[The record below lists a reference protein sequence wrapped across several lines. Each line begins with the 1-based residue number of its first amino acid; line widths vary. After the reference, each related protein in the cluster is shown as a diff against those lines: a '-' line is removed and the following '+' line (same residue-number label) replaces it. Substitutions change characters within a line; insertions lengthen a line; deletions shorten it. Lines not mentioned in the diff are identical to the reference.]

1 MWQAWKKSLHCS
13 RRLAKM
19 FLNGRVAIVTG
30 ASRGI
35 GKAIALA
42 MAGAQADIVVNYA
55 GRADA
60 AEETAAAIRNMG
72 RRALVYQADVADTA
86 QVQGMVDAAIA
97 EFGKVDILVN
107 NAGIT
112 RDNLI
117 LRMKEEDW
125 DAVLQVNLKS
135 AFNTIKAVA
144 RPMVKA
150 RYGRIINVSSV
161 VGLYGNAGQAN
172 YAAAKAGLI
181 GLTKS
186 MAKELGPRNI
196 TVNAVAP
203 GFIMTDMTEQ
213 LSAEAREKMTAS
225 IALQRLGKP
234 EDVAGLVAFLASDF
248 CSYIT
253 GQVIA
258 VDGGIVM

>member
-1 MWQAWKKSLHCS
+1 
-13 RRLAKM
+13 M
-19 FLNGRVAIVTG
+19 FLNGKVAIVTG

-42 MAGAQADIVVNYA
+42 LAGAQADVVVNYA

-60 AEETAAAIRNMG
+60 AEETADAIRQIG
-72 RRALVYQADVADTA
+72 RRALVYKADVSDSQ
-86 QVQGMVDAAIA
+86 QVQGMVDAALA

-125 DAVLQVNLKS
+125 DTVLAVNLKS
-135 AFNTIKAVA
+135 AFNTTKAVA
-144 RPMVKA
+144 RPMIKA
-150 RYGRIINVSSV
+150 RSGRIINVSSV

-172 YAAAKAGLI
+172 YSAAKAGLI
-181 GLTKS
+181 GLTKT

-203 GFIMTDMTEQ
+203 GFIMTDMTEN
-213 LSAEAREKMTAS
+213 LSTEAREKMTGA
-225 IALQRLGKP
+225 IALNRLGTP
-234 EDVAGLVAFLASDF
+234 EDVASMVAFLASDF
-248 CSYIT
+248 CGYIT
-253 GQVIA
+253 GQVIGI
-258 VDGGIVM
+258 DGGIAI

>member
-1 MWQAWKKSLHCS
+1 
-13 RRLAKM
+13 M
-19 FLNGRVAIVTG
+19 FLNGKVAIVTG

-55 GRADA
+55 GRSEA
-60 AEETAAAIRNMG
+60 AEETAAAIRQLG
-72 RRALVYQADVADTA
+72 RRALVHRADVSNT
-86 QVQGMVDAAIA
+86 QEVQQMVEATIA

-125 DAVLQVNLKS
+125 DTVLAVNLKS

-144 RPMVKA
+144 KPMVKA

-161 VGLYGNAGQAN
+161 VGIYGNPGQAN

-181 GLTKS
+181 GLTKT

-203 GFIMTDMTEQ
+203 GFITTDMTEH
-213 LSAEAREKMTAS
+213 LSTEAKEKLTSS
-225 IALQRLGKP
+225 IALNRLGRP
-234 EDVAGLVAFLASDF
+234 EDVASLVAFLASDF
-248 CSYIT
+248 CGYIT

-258 VDGGIVM
+258 VDGGLTI

>member
-1 MWQAWKKSLHCS
+1 
-13 RRLAKM
+13 M
-19 FLNGRVAIVTG
+19 FLNGKVALVTG

-55 GRADA
+55 GRAGA
-60 AEETAAAIRNMG
+60 AEETAGAIRQLG
-72 RRALVYQADVADTA
+72 RRALVYKADVSDTL
-86 QVQGMVDAAIA
+86 QVQQMVDAAIA

-125 DAVLQVNLKS
+125 DTVMAVNLKS

-161 VGLYGNAGQAN
+161 VGLYGNPGQAN

-181 GLTKS
+181 GLTKT

-203 GFIMTDMTEQ
+203 GFIMTEMTEH
-213 LSAEAREKMTAS
+213 LSAEAKEKLTAS
-225 IALQRLGKP
+225 IALNRLGTP
-234 EDVAGLVAFLASDF
+234 EDVASLVAFLASDF
-248 CSYIT
+248 CGYIT
-253 GQVIA
+253 GQVIG

>member
-1 MWQAWKKSLHCS
+1 
-13 RRLAKM
+13 M
-19 FLNGRVAIVTG
+19 FLNGKVAIVTG

-35 GKAIALA
+35 GRAIALT
-42 MAGAQADIVVNYA
+42 MAGAQADIVINYA

-60 AEETAAAIRNMG
+60 AEETAEMIRQLG
-72 RRALVYQADVADTA
+72 RKALVYRADVSDSQ
-86 QVQGMVDAAIA
+86 QVQQMVEATVA
-97 EFGKVDILVN
+97 EFGKIDILVN

-125 DAVLQVNLKS
+125 DTVMAVNLKS

-144 RPMVKA
+144 KPMVKA
-150 RYGRIINVSSV
+150 RGGRIINISSV

-181 GLTKS
+181 GLTKT
-186 MAKELGPRNI
+186 MAKELGSRNI

-203 GFIMTDMTEQ
+203 GFIMTDMTEN
-213 LSAEAREKMTAS
+213 LGGEAKEKLASSTA
-225 IALQRLGKP
+225 LNRLGKP
-234 EDVAGLVAFLASDF
+234 EDVASLVAFLASDF
-248 CSYIT
+248 CGYIT
-253 GQVIA
+253 GQVIG
-258 VDGGIVM
+258 VDGGIIL

>member
-1 MWQAWKKSLHCS
+1 
-13 RRLAKM
+13 M
-19 FLNGRVAIVTG
+19 FLNGKVAIVTG

-42 MAGAQADIVVNYA
+42 LAGAQADVVVNYA
-55 GRADA
+55 GRVEA
-60 AEETAAAIRNMG
+60 AEETAAAIRQLG
-72 RRALVYQADVADTA
+72 RRALVYQADVADPQ
-86 QVQGMVDAAIA
+86 QVQGMVNATLT

-107 NAGIT
+107 NAGVT

-125 DAVLQVNLKS
+125 DTVLSVNLKS

-150 RYGRIINVSSV
+150 RYGRIINLSSV

-203 GFIMTDMTEQ
+203 GFIMTEMTEHLTQ
-213 LSAEAREKMTAS
+213 EAKEKLTSAV
-225 IALQRLGKP
+225 ALNRLGKP
-234 EDVAGLVAFLASDF
+234 EDVASIAAFLASDF

-253 GQVIA
+253 GQVIG
-258 VDGGIVM
+258 VDGGISI

>member
-1 MWQAWKKSLHCS
+1 
-13 RRLAKM
+13 M

>member
-1 MWQAWKKSLHCS
+1 
-13 RRLAKM
+13 M
-19 FLNGRVAIVTG
+19 FLNGKVAIVTG

-42 MAGAQADIVVNYA
+42 LAGAQADVVINYA

-60 AEETAAAIRNMG
+60 AEATAEAVRQMG
-72 RRALVYQADVADTA
+72 RRALVYRADVSDTG
-86 QVQGMVDAAIA
+86 QVQQMVEAVLA
-97 EFGKVDILVN
+97 EFGRVDILVN

-125 DAVLQVNLKS
+125 DTVLAVNLKS

-161 VGLYGNAGQAN
+161 VGLYGNPGQAN

-181 GLTKS
+181 GLTKT

-203 GFIMTDMTEQ
+203 GFIMTDMTEH
-213 LSAEAREKMTAS
+213 LTPEAKEKLTSA
-225 IALQRLGKP
+225 IALNRLGKP
-234 EDVAGLVAFLASDF
+234 EDVAGLVAFLASDY

-253 GQVIA
+253 GQVIG

>member
-1 MWQAWKKSLHCS
+1 
-13 RRLAKM
+13 M
-19 FLNGRVAIVTG
+19 FLNGKVAIVTG

-60 AEETAAAIRNMG
+60 AEETAAAIRQLG
-72 RRALVYQADVADTA
+72 RRAMVYQADVSDTS
-86 QVQGMVDAAIA
+86 QVQGMVDAALA

-125 DAVLQVNLKS
+125 DTVLQVNLKS
-135 AFNTIKAVA
+135 AFNSIKAVS
-144 RPMVKA
+144 RSMVKA

-161 VGLYGNAGQAN
+161 VGLHGNAGQAN

-225 IALQRLGKP
+225 ISLNRLGKP
-234 EDVAGLVAFLASDF
+234 EDVASLVAFLASDF
-248 CSYIT
+248 CGYIT

>member
-1 MWQAWKKSLHCS
+1 
-13 RRLAKM
+13 M
-19 FLNGRVAIVTG
+19 FLNGKVAIVTG

-42 MAGAQADIVVNYA
+42 LAGAQADIVVNYA

-60 AEETAAAIRNMG
+60 AEETAAAIRQLG
-72 RRALVYQADVADTA
+72 RRALVYQADVANTQ
-86 QVQGMVDAAIA
+86 QVQEMVNAALN

-125 DAVLQVNLKS
+125 DSVLSVNLKS

-144 RPMVKA
+144 KPMVKA
-150 RYGRIINVSSV
+150 RYGRIINISSV

-172 YAAAKAGLI
+172 YSAAKAGLI

-203 GFIMTDMTEQ
+203 GFIMTEMTEH
-213 LSAEAREKMTAS
+213 LTSEAREKLTSAV
-225 IALQRLGKP
+225 ALNRLGKS
-234 EDVAGLVAFLASDF
+234 EDVASMVAFLASDF

-253 GQVIA
+253 GQVIG
-258 VDGGIVM
+258 VDGGIAI

>member
-1 MWQAWKKSLHCS
+1 
-13 RRLAKM
+13 M
-19 FLNGRVAIVTG
+19 FLNGKVAIVTG

-55 GRADA
+55 GRSDA
-60 AEETAAAIRNMG
+60 AEETAEAIRQIG
-72 RRALVYQADVADTA
+72 RKALVYKADVSDAQ
-86 QVQGMVDAAIA
+86 QVQQMVDAAIT

-125 DAVLQVNLKS
+125 DSVLAVNLKS

-144 RPMVKA
+144 KPMIKA
-150 RYGRIINVSSV
+150 RNGRIINVTSV
-161 VGLYGNAGQAN
+161 VGLHGNAGQAN

-203 GFIMTDMTEQ
+203 GFITTDMTDQ
-213 LSAEAREKMTAS
+213 LSAEAKEKLVSS
-225 IALQRLGKP
+225 IALNRLGSP
-234 EDVAGLVAFLASDF
+234 ADVASLVAFLASDF
-248 CSYIT
+248 CGYIT
-253 GQVIA
+253 GQVIE

>member
-1 MWQAWKKSLHCS
+1 
-13 RRLAKM
+13 M
-19 FLNGRVAIVTG
+19 FLNGKVAIVTG

-42 MAGAQADIVVNYA
+42 LAGAQADVVVNYA
-55 GRADA
+55 GRAQA
-60 AEETAAAIRNMG
+60 AEETAETIRQMG
-72 RRALVYQADVADTA
+72 RRSLVYQADVSDGQ
-86 QVQGMVDAAIA
+86 QVQKLVDATIA

-125 DAVLQVNLKS
+125 DSVLAVNLKS
-135 AFNTIKAVA
+135 AFNTIKAVS
-144 RPMVKA
+144 RPMIKA
-150 RYGRIINVSSV
+150 RCGRIINISSV

-186 MAKELGPRNI
+186 MAKELGARNI
-196 TVNAVAP
+196 TVNAIAP
-203 GFIMTDMTEQ
+203 GFISTEMTDN
-213 LSAEAREKMTAS
+213 LSAEAREKLTSA
-225 IALQRLGKP
+225 IALKRLGNP
-234 EDVAGLVAFLASDF
+234 EDVSSLVAFLASDF

-253 GQVIA
+253 GQVIG
-258 VDGGIVM
+258 VDGGIMM

>member
-1 MWQAWKKSLHCS
+1 
-13 RRLAKM
+13 M
-19 FLNGRVAIVTG
+19 FLNGKVAIVTG

-42 MAGAQADIVVNYA
+42 LAGAQADVVVNYA

-60 AEETAAAIRNMG
+60 AEETANAIRQIG
-72 RRALVYQADVADTA
+72 RRALFYKADVADSQ
-86 QVQGMVDAAIA
+86 QVHEMVEATLA
-97 EFGKVDILVN
+97 EFGKIDILVN

-125 DAVLQVNLKS
+125 DTVMAVNLKS

-150 RYGRIINVSSV
+150 RAGRIINVSSV

-172 YAAAKAGLI
+172 YSAAKAGLI
-181 GLTKS
+181 GLTKT

-203 GFIMTDMTEQ
+203 GFIMTDMTEN
-213 LSAEAREKMTAS
+213 LSIEAREKMTGA
-225 IALQRLGKP
+225 IALNRLGTP
-234 EDVAGLVAFLASDF
+234 EDVASMVAFLASDF
-248 CSYIT
+248 CGYIT
-253 GQVIA
+253 GQVVGI
-258 VDGGIVM
+258 DGGIAI

>member
-1 MWQAWKKSLHCS
+1 
-13 RRLAKM
+13 M
-19 FLNGRVAIVTG
+19 FLNGKVAIVTG

-35 GKAIALA
+35 GRAIALA
-42 MAGAQADIVVNYA
+42 LAGAQADVVVNYA

-60 AEETAAAIRNMG
+60 AEETANAIRQIG
-72 RRALVYQADVADTA
+72 RKALVYQADVADFQ
-86 QVQGMVDAAIA
+86 QVQAMVEATIA

-125 DAVLQVNLKS
+125 DTVMSVNLKS

-150 RYGRIINVSSV
+150 RSGRIINISSV

-172 YAAAKAGLI
+172 YSAAKAGLI
-181 GLTKS
+181 GLTKT

-203 GFIMTDMTEQ
+203 GFIMTEMTEN
-213 LSAEAREKMTAS
+213 LSIEARDKMTSA
-225 IALQRLGKP
+225 IALNRLGKP
-234 EDVAGLVAFLASDF
+234 EDVASMVAFLASDF
-248 CSYIT
+248 CGYIT
-253 GQVIA
+253 GQVIGI
-258 VDGGIVM
+258 DGGIAI

>member
-1 MWQAWKKSLHCS
+1 
-13 RRLAKM
+13 M
-19 FLNGRVAIVTG
+19 FLNGKVAIVTG

-60 AEETAAAIRNMG
+60 AEETAAAIRQLG
-72 RRALVYQADVADTA
+72 RRAMVYQADVSDTS
-86 QVQGMVDAAIA
+86 QVQGMVDATLA

-125 DAVLQVNLKS
+125 DTVLQVNLKS
-135 AFNTIKAVA
+135 AFNSIKAVS
-144 RPMVKA
+144 RSMVKA

-161 VGLYGNAGQAN
+161 VGLHGNAGQAN

-225 IALQRLGKP
+225 IALNRLGKP
-234 EDVAGLVAFLASDF
+234 EDVASLVAFLASDF
-248 CSYIT
+248 CGYIT

>member
-1 MWQAWKKSLHCS
+1 
-13 RRLAKM
+13 M
-19 FLNGRVAIVTG
+19 FLNGKVAIVTG

-60 AEETAAAIRNMG
+60 AEETAAAIRQLG
-72 RRALVYQADVADTA
+72 RRAMVYQADVSDTS
-86 QVQGMVDAAIA
+86 QVQGMVDAALA

-125 DAVLQVNLKS
+125 DTVLQVNLKS
-135 AFNTIKAVA
+135 AFNSIKAVS
-144 RPMVKA
+144 RSMVKA

-161 VGLYGNAGQAN
+161 VGLHGNAGQAN

-225 IALQRLGKP
+225 IALNRLGKP
-234 EDVAGLVAFLASDF
+234 EDVASLVAFLASDF
-248 CSYIT
+248 CGYIT

>member
-1 MWQAWKKSLHCS
+1 
-13 RRLAKM
+13 M
-19 FLNGRVAIVTG
+19 FLNGKVAIVTG

-35 GKAIALA
+35 GKAVALA
-42 MAGAQADIVVNYA
+42 LAGAQADVVVNYA

-60 AEETAAAIRNMG
+60 AEETANAIRQMG
-72 RRALVYQADVADTA
+72 RRALVYQADVSDAA
-86 QVQGMVDAAIA
+86 QVQEMVDATLK

-125 DAVLQVNLKS
+125 DAVMAVNLKS

-150 RYGRIINVSSV
+150 RAGRIINISSV

-181 GLTKS
+181 GLTKT
-186 MAKELGPRNI
+186 MAKELGPRNV
-196 TVNAVAP
+196 TVNAIAP
-203 GFIMTDMTEQ
+203 GFIMTDMTEN
-213 LSAEAREKMTAS
+213 LSIEAREKMTSA
-225 IALQRLGKP
+225 IALNRLGKP
-234 EDVAGLVAFLASDF
+234 EDVASMVAFLASDF
-248 CSYIT
+248 CGYIT
-253 GQVIA
+253 GQVIG
-258 VDGGIVM
+258 VDGGIAM

>member
-1 MWQAWKKSLHCS
+1 
-13 RRLAKM
+13 M
-19 FLNGRVAIVTG
+19 FLNGKVAIVTG

-60 AEETAAAIRNMG
+60 AEETAAAIRQLG

-86 QVQGMVDAAIA
+86 QVQGMVDATIA

-125 DAVLQVNLKS
+125 DTVLQVNLKS
-135 AFNTIKAVA
+135 AFNTIKAVS
-144 RPMVKA
+144 RSMVKA

-161 VGLYGNAGQAN
+161 VGLHGNAGQAN

-225 IALQRLGKP
+225 IALNRLGNP
-234 EDVAGLVAFLASDF
+234 EDVASLVAFLASDF

>member
-1 MWQAWKKSLHCS
+1 
-13 RRLAKM
+13 M
-19 FLNGRVAIVTG
+19 FLNGKVAIVTG

-35 GKAIALA
+35 GRAIALA

-60 AEETAAAIRNMG
+60 AEETAEAIRKIG
-72 RRALVYQADVADTA
+72 RRALVYKADVSDTQ
-86 QVQGMVDAAIA
+86 QVQQMVDTTLA

-125 DAVLQVNLKS
+125 DTVMAVNLKS

-150 RYGRIINVSSV
+150 RHGRIINVSSV
-161 VGLYGNAGQAN
+161 VGLHGNPGQAN

-181 GLTKS
+181 GLTKT

-203 GFIMTDMTEQ
+203 GFIMTDMTEH
-213 LSAEAREKMTAS
+213 LNAEAKEKLTSA
-225 IALQRLGKP
+225 IALNRLGAP
-234 EDVAGLVAFLASDF
+234 EDVASMVAFLASDF
-248 CSYIT
+248 CGYIT
-253 GQVIA
+253 GQVIG